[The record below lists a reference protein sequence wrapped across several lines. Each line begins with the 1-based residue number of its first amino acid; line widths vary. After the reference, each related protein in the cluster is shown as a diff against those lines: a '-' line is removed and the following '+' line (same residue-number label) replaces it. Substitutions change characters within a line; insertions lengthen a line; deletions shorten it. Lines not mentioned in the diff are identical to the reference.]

1 MINTRVFAV
10 PKENCN
16 SKSVGGTT
24 TANSSTIRF
33 DTQLSNSS
41 QNGVQNKVIYAAII
55 ELIQEIANTDN
66 TLELLRTG
74 QKVTINSNTWKYNT
88 DTGNLYFN
96 GTVNVNNLL
105 ANAATVGN
113 LNGTDLDFTNAD
125 IDNLNSADA
134 IIENLTVT
142 KAAHFFELIIDQIKS
157 TQGQII
163 ITAANA
169 KLDRVTQTQNGFH
182 CSWKNTDGDR
192 TIYNQFAVND
202 LVVCQSFN
210 LDKQI
215 NGLTN
220 NLFTNINQYWSAS
233 NTFQTFN
240 NSGVTIND
248 GEAVILP
255 TANTCFLAQ
264 SIEFE
269 PETQYTL
276 KWDMKQDKASE
287 CDVSILIHKAVI
299 DKTKPFKTNID
310 NYVQQQDGDYD
321 AFDVNL
327 TDEYRT
333 YYITFTTKST
343 LPDQSNLE
351 FVCVN
356 LVNDPA
362 EQIKTYITN
371 PTLLQSSQKNKYYWS
386 KVINVGTETINDE
399 TYNYIDLSTTDY
411 DTLSNGVPEAGDE
424 IAQLGNKTNKDRQAA
439 IVISA
444 YNSQFL
450 DPEIKAPSIVQYSG
464 INDYNLSNHRLNVIS
479 KSFNLFKGNFT
490 SVAGADLEEQITN
503 NTSQIQQTN
512 QAITTEVRERINGD
526 KKYFPIIKPMY
537 DYTYELIT
545 DYKTEPLRYKGDSDI
560 YSTPTFLETGTYK
573 VRIFVNSSSLGS
585 NYAIC
590 YHGNQFPSDL
600 GSYDPIDGF
609 TLSYTGKRIIAKDN
623 TDLYEFTGE
632 VTISENGYYGLNWW
646 ETLYMYV
653 PEETDEFET
662 NYSRITQTNTRI
674 TQQVANINGQISTIN
689 QKADS
694 IELAVN
700 DTNLRLDNGQFTINA
715 DTNVNGN
722 LSITSA
728 SQGFV
733 LNNTY
738 GNTYIVGDSIGTFD
752 NFKQK
757 NYIIKAYSANVN
769 ADATTPSTQTYEFNY
784 SFPIGQLGLNTKIE
798 FNDISFVTHKVSDGS
813 LKSEDSYDAYITLYK
828 EGEDVCQWVQNN
840 THIPTNYYTT
850 NATTPYS
857 YSISI
862 RLICGYSHY
871 QELLDTLNCAVT
883 LKLKEYTQTFNIIG
897 YDGIASNFGANKTFY
912 VGNEGTYVKYDDDK
926 ILKVS
931 TNGIQKYAGS
941 TSSKLQNKGYLTDT
955 CYSQFVSEYSP
966 ISGVAVRKVTSL
978 NANPASC
985 YLQPNDEMIVFKLG
999 NSAQGLRCNVYLG
1012 LPASNT
1018 GRKVYLKQMGNYGNI
1033 YAYGDNYNGQTN
1045 KIRTADGYTTSEREI
1060 DNRSRYFISDGEYWI
1075 EYYCG

>member
-10 PKENCN
+10 PKENSN

-113 LNGTDLDFTNAD
+113 LSGTDLDFTNAD

-157 TQGQII
+157 TQGQVI

-169 KLDRVTQTQNGFH
+169 KLDLVEESQNGFK
-182 CSWKNTDGDR
+182 CYWKNTDGDKI
-192 TIYNQFAVND
+192 IYNQFELND
-202 LVVCQSFN
+202 LVICQTFN
-210 LDKQI
+210 LDDATGTHQ
-215 NGLTN
+215 TN
-220 NLFTNINQYWSAS
+220 KF
-233 NTFQTFN
+233 
-240 NSGVTIND
+240 
-248 GEAVILP
+248 
-255 TANTCFLAQ
+255 
-264 SIEFE
+264 
-269 PETQYTL
+269 
-276 KWDMKQDKASE
+276 
-287 CDVSILIHKAVI
+287 
-299 DKTKPFKTNID
+299 
-310 NYVQQQDGDYD
+310 
-321 AFDVNL
+321 
-327 TDEYRT
+327 
-333 YYITFTTKST
+333 
-343 LPDQSNLE
+343 
-351 FVCVN
+351 
-356 LVNDPA
+356 
-362 EQIKTYITN
+362 
-371 PTLLQSSQKNKYYWS
+371 YWS
-386 KVINVGTETINDE
+386 KVIGVGTETKNDE
-399 TYNYIDLSTTDY
+399 TYNYIILSTNDY
-411 DTLSNGVPEAGDE
+411 DTRSNGTPEAGDE
-424 IAQLGNKTNKDRQAA
+424 IVQLGNKTNTDRQSA
-439 IVISA
+439 IIISA
-444 YNSQFL
+444 YNNQFL
-450 DPEIKAPSIVQYSG
+450 DPTIQAPSIVQYDG
-464 INDYNLSNHRLNVIS
+464 INEYSISTHRLNVIS
-479 KSFNLFKGNFT
+479 KGLNQFKGNFST
-490 SVAGADLEEQITN
+490 TAGDLQDQIN
-503 NTSQIQQTN
+503 NTKKKVFPIQKPFYTY
-512 QAITTEVRERINGD
+512 NGD
-526 KKYFPIIKPMY
+526 VV
-537 DYTYELIT
+537 T
-545 DYKTEPLRYKGDSDI
+545 DYLSDPIRYNGGDDI
-560 YSTPTFLETGTYK
+560 YSTPVFVDANTYSL
-573 VRIFVNSSSLGS
+573 RIFCTIGTASILESYFQLCTYGTTYPSSIGDDYSS
-585 NYAIC
+585 I
-590 YHGNQFPSDL
+590 SV
-600 GSYDPIDGF
+600 
-609 TLSYTGKRIIAKDN
+609 TLQRGTDTISAKGGK
-623 TDLYEFTGE
+623 TLYEYTANI
-632 VTISENGYYGLNWW
+632 TITTAGYYCINFWGSP
-646 ETLYMYV
+646 EYLYI
-653 PEETDEFET
+653 PEETDGFET

-674 TQQVANINGQISTIN
+674 TQQVANINGQISTIS

-728 SQGFV
+728 NEGFV

-769 ADATTPSTQTYEFNY
+769 ADATTPSTQSYIFNY
-784 SFPIGQLGLNTKIE
+784 NFPIGQLGLNTKIE
-798 FNDISFVTHKVSDGS
+798 FNDISFVTHRVSDGS
-813 LKSEDSYDAYITLYK
+813 LKSEDSYSANVSLYK
-828 EGEDVCQWVQNN
+828 EDEEVCVWNISN
-840 THIPTNYYTT
+840 IHTPTNYYTT

-857 YSISI
+857 YSIKI
-862 RLICGYSHY
+862 VLHCGYSHY
-871 QELLDTLNCAVT
+871 SELLGLLNCAVT

-941 TSSKLQNKGYLTDT
+941 TSSKLQNKGYSTDT
-955 CYSQFVSEYSP
+955 CYSQFISEYSP

-1018 GRKVYLKQMGNYGNI
+1018 GRKVYVKQMGNYGNI

>member
-1 MINTRVFAV
+1 MINTRVYTV
-10 PKENCN
+10 PKEN
-16 SKSVGGTT
+16 SVRSVGGVT
-24 TANSSTIRF
+24 TANSSTTIKL
-33 DTQLSNSS
+33 DTQLNDTS

-55 ELIQEIANTDN
+55 ELLKEITNSDN
-66 TLELLRTG
+66 TLTLLRNG
-74 QKVTINSNTWKYNT
+74 QTVTINSNTWKYNT

-113 LNGTDLDFTNAD
+113 LSGTDLDFTNAD

-240 NSGVTIND
+240 NTGVTIND

-287 CDVSILIHKAVI
+287 CDVSVLIHKAVI
-299 DKTKPFKTNID
+299 DKTKPFKTNVD
-310 NYVQQQDGDYD
+310 NYVQQENGEYD
-321 AFDVNL
+321 AFDMNL

-362 EQIKTYITN
+362 EQVKTYITN
-371 PTLLQSSQKNKYYWS
+371 PTLLKSSQKNKYYWS

-490 SVAGADLEEQITN
+490 SVAGADLEEQISN

-512 QAITTEVRERINGD
+512 QAITTEVSERINGD

-609 TLSYTGKRIIAKDN
+609 TLRSTGKQIVAKDN
-623 TDLYEFTGE
+623 TTLYEFTGE
-632 VTISENGYYGLNWW
+632 VTISENGYYGFNWW
-646 ETLYMYV
+646 ETLYMYI

-674 TQQVANINGQISTIN
+674 TQQVANINGQISTIS

-769 ADATTPSTQTYEFNY
+769 ADATTPSTQSYIFNY
-784 SFPIGQLGLNTKIE
+784 NFPIGQLGLNTKIE
-798 FNDISFVTHKVSDGS
+798 FNDISFVTHRVSDGS
-813 LKSEDSYDAYITLYK
+813 LKSEDSYSANVSLYK
-828 EGEDVCQWVQNN
+828 EDEEVCVWNISN
-840 THIPTNYYTT
+840 THTPTNYYTT
-850 NATTPYS
+850 NATTPYT
-857 YSISI
+857 YSIKI
-862 RLICGYSHY
+862 VLHCGYSHY
-871 QELLDTLNCAVT
+871 SELLGVLNCAVT

-912 VGNEGTYVKYDDDK
+912 VGNEGTYIKYDDDK

-1033 YAYGDNYNGQTN
+1033 YVYGDNYNGQTN